1 MEAILLGII
10 VILLVT
16 TVYFAYRYFTLK
28 NHPHINKEIMNGM
41 KEIAAGNMSSKVE
54 GASSY
59 HATFNQVIEFLEHV
73 RESSFLFPKTYIK
86 REKV

>member
-28 NHPHINKEIMNGM
+28 HHPHINKEIMNGM
-41 KEIAAGNMSSKVE
+41 KEIAAGSMSSKVE
-54 GASSY
+54 GSSSY
-59 HATFNQVIEFLEHV
+59 HATFNQLIEFLERV
-73 RESSFLFPKTYIK
+73 RGKFFSFPKMYIK